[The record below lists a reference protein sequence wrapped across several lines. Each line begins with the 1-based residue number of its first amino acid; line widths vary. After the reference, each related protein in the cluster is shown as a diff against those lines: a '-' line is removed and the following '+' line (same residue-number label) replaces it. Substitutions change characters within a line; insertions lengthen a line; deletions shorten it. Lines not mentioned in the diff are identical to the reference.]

1 MKKIT
6 ILSAALALTMSLTGC
21 YDLDRYPT
29 DKLSSGTYFK
39 TEDHAKSAMMGVY
52 SRMQADHVFGL
63 KFSMDVLGGVAMG
76 YDNQSFQ

>member
-1 MKKIT
+1 
-6 ILSAALALTMSLTGC
+6 MSLTGC